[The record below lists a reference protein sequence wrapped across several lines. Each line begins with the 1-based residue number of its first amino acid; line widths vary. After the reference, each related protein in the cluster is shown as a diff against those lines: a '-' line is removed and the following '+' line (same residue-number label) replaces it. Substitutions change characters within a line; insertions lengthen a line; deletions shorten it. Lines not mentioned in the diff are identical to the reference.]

1 MTTYFPTVDAPRP
14 DAADQISSDQISSDQ
29 ISSDRNSGSL
39 DAPLEYHLDAG
50 EIAELRAAASQLGDA
65 HGAPDLPG
73 FYDRA
78 QAAEELL
85 PAGLRNLLLSY
96 RRTERAAACLVHG
109 FPVDDALLGPTPE
122 HWREAI
128 QNKAARDQELWL
140 ALCGMVLGDPFG
152 WVTLQEGRIIQNI
165 LPIRG
170 DEERQSGYGSESL
183 LEFHTED
190 GFHPNRCDYLLLL
203 GLRNPDRVPT
213 IVASVRDIRLSDD
226 DRAVLAEDRFNIM
239 PDTEHIRQ
247 LETQAPGHPAL
258 VKLYEMQRRP
268 APTAVLFGDRLNPYL
283 RIDRPFMD
291 VLPGDAE
298 AEGAL
303 DRLMAELQRV
313 QQDIAVGPGS
323 LLLVDNYRA
332 VHGRRPFTA
341 RYDGTDR
348 WLKKLTVSRNLRRN
362 FSGYALDSHRV
373 IV

>member
-1 MTTYFPTVDAPRP
+1 MTTFSPAVDTSRP
-14 DAADQISSDQISSDQ
+14 DAAD
-29 ISSDRNSGSL
+29 R
-39 DAPLEYHLDAG
+39 DARRPDTPVEYHLDA
-50 EIAELRAAASQLGDA
+50 EEAAQLRAAAAQLGDA
-65 HGAPDLPG
+65 HGAPDLPE

-78 QAAEELL
+78 HGAEDLL
-85 PAGLRNLLLSY
+85 PPGLRSFLLSY
-96 RRTERAAACLVHG
+96 RRTERSAAALVHG
-109 FPVDDALLGPTPE
+109 FPVDDAELGPTPD

-128 QNKAARDQELWL
+128 RGKAAGEQALWL

-170 DEERQSGYGSESL
+170 DEDRQSGYGSESL

-203 GLRNPDRVPT
+203 GLRNSDRVPT
-213 IVASVRDIRLSDD
+213 IIASVGDIRLDD
-226 DRAVLAEDRFNIM
+226 RDRAVLAEARFHIL

-247 LETQAPGHPAL
+247 LETAAPGHPAL
-258 VKLYEMQRRP
+258 ARLYDMVDRP
-268 APTAVLFGDRLNPYL
+268 TPTAVLFGDRLNPYL
-283 RIDRPFMD
+283 RIDRPFMH
-291 VLPGDAE
+291 VGSGDAPAE
-298 AEGAL
+298 AAL

-323 LLLVDNYRA
+323 MLLVDNYRA

-362 FSGYALDSHRV
+362 FSGYALDHHRV

>member
-1 MTTYFPTVDAPRP
+1 MTTTLPTVDAFRR
-14 DAADQISSDQISSDQ
+14 DAADSPAPCLDSPVEY
-29 ISSDRNSGSL
+29 RL
-39 DAPLEYHLDAG
+39 DADEV
-50 EIAELRAAASQLGDA
+50 AELRSAAEKLGEV
-65 HGAPDLPG
+65 HGAPSLPE

-78 QAAEELL
+78 LAAEELL
-85 PAGLRNLLLSY
+85 PAGLRTFLLTY
-96 RRTERAAACLVHG
+96 RRSERNAACLVHG
-109 FPVDDALLGPTPE
+109 FPVDDAELGPTPG

-128 QNKAARDQELWL
+128 HGDSARPQELWL
-140 ALCGMVLGDPFG
+140 ALCGMALGDPFG

-170 DEERQSGYGSESL
+170 DEDRQSGYGSDAL

-190 GFHPNRCDYLLLL
+190 GFHPNRCDYLLLF
-203 GLRNPDRVPT
+203 GLRNPDAVPT
-213 IVASVRDIRLSDD
+213 IVASVRDTRLDD
-226 DRAVLAEDRFNIM
+226 HDRAVLAEERFHIR

-247 LETQAPGHPAL
+247 LETYHPDHPAL
-258 VKLYEMQRRP
+258 PRLREMAANP
-268 APTAVLFGDRLNPYL
+268 VPTAVLSGDRTSPYL

-291 VLPGDAE
+291 ALPGDTEAE
-298 AEGAL
+298 AAL

-323 LLLVDNYRA
+323 MLIVDNYRA

-341 RYDGTDR
+341 RYDGSDR

-362 FSGYALDSHRV
+362 FSGYALGSPRV

>member
-1 MTTYFPTVDAPRP
+1 MTSTTQATAPFPLDGAG
-14 DAADQISSDQISSDQ
+14 
-29 ISSDRNSGSL
+29 SGGLDTPLEFRL
-39 DAPLEYHLDAG
+39 DADEA
-50 EIAELRAAASQLGDA
+50 AELESVAEKLGDL
-65 HGAPDLPG
+65 HGAPSLPE

-78 QAAEELL
+78 YAAEDLL
-85 PAGLRNLLLSY
+85 PARLRAFLADF
-96 RRTERAAACLVHG
+96 RRTQRSAACLVHG
-109 FPVDDALLGPTPE
+109 FPVDQEALGDTPA
-122 HWREAI
+122 HWRDAVRGET
-128 QNKAARDQELWL
+128 ARAQELWL
-140 ALCGMVLGDPFG
+140 ALCGLTLGDPFG

-170 DEERQSGYGSESL
+170 DEERQSGYGSEAL

-190 GFHPNRCDYLLLL
+190 GFHPNRCDYLMLF

-213 IVASVRDIRLSDD
+213 IVASVRDVRLDAH
-226 DRAVLAEDRFNIM
+226 DRTVLAENRFHIR

-247 LETQAPGHPAL
+247 LENHDPDHPAL
-258 VKLYEMQRRP
+258 PGLRAMRDRP
-268 APTAVLFGDRLNPYL
+268 EPSAVLSGDRLNPYL

-291 VLPGDAE
+291 VLPGDTEAE
-298 AEGAL
+298 AAL

-348 WLKKLTVSRNLRRN
+348 WLKKLTVSRNLRQN
-362 FSGYALDSHRV
+362 LNGYALQHPRV

>member
-1 MTTYFPTVDAPRP
+1 MTTFPPAVDASRP
-14 DAADQISSDQISSDQ
+14 DTAARDSDHVDT
-29 ISSDRNSGSL
+29 
-39 DAPLEYHLDAG
+39 PLEYHLDA
-50 EIAELRAAASQLGDA
+50 EEVARLRDAASRLGDA
-65 HGAPDLPG
+65 HGAPDLPE

-78 QAAEELL
+78 HAAEELL
-85 PAGLRNLLLSY
+85 PSGLRSFLLSY
-96 RRTERAAACLVHG
+96 RRTERAAAALVHG
-109 FPVDDALLGPTPE
+109 FPVDDARLGPTPG

-128 QNKAARDQELWL
+128 HSKAAREQELWL

-152 WVTLQEGRIIQNI
+152 WATLQEGRIIQNI

-170 DEERQSGYGSESL
+170 DEDRQSGYGSESL

-203 GLRNPDRVPT
+203 GLRNFDRVPT
-213 IVASVRDIRLSDD
+213 IIASVRDIRLD
-226 DRAVLAEDRFNIM
+226 DRDREVLAEARFHIL

-247 LETQAPGHPAL
+247 LAAAAPGHPAL
-258 VKLYEMQRRP
+258 AKFQDMVDRP
-268 APTAVLFGDRLNPYL
+268 TPTAVLFGDRLNPYL
-283 RIDRPFMD
+283 RIDRPFMHVGSGD
-291 VLPGDAE
+291 VEAE
-298 AEGAL
+298 AAL

-323 LLLVDNYRA
+323 MLLVDNYRA

-362 FSGYALDSHRV
+362 FSGYAFDHHRV

>member
-1 MTTYFPTVDAPRP
+1 MTTTTQHAAPLPLDGTGDGGLDTPVELR
-14 DAADQISSDQISSDQ
+14 
-29 ISSDRNSGSL
+29 L
-39 DAPLEYHLDAG
+39 DADEA
-50 EIAELRAAASQLGDA
+50 AELEAVAEKLGDL
-65 HGAPDLPG
+65 HGAPSLPE

-78 QAAEELL
+78 AGAEDLL
-85 PAGLRNLLLSY
+85 PARLRSFLADF
-96 RRTERAAACLVHG
+96 RRSERSAAALVHG
-109 FPVDDALLGPTPE
+109 FPVDGDALGATPG
-122 HWREAI
+122 HWREAVRGET
-128 QNKAARDQELWL
+128 ARAQELWL
-140 ALCGMVLGDPFG
+140 ALCGLVLGDPFG

-170 DEERQSGYGSESL
+170 DEERQSGYGSEAL

-190 GFHPNRCDYLLLL
+190 GFHPNRCDYLLLF

-213 IVASVRDIRLSDD
+213 IVASVRDVRLDD
-226 DRAVLAEDRFNIM
+226 HDRTVLAENRFHIR

-247 LETQAPGHPAL
+247 LETHDPGHPAL
-258 VKLYEMQRRP
+258 PGLRAMRDRP
-268 APTAVLFGDRLNPYL
+268 EPTAVLSGDRLHPYL

-291 VLPGDAE
+291 VRPGDTE

-313 QQDIAVGPGS
+313 QQDVAVGPGS

-348 WLKKLTVSRNLRRN
+348 WLKKLTVSRNLRQN
-362 FSGYALDSHRV
+362 LNGYALRHPRV